1 MHDCIKQAM
10 MGDGR
15 LEARAGANVRAQ
27 RLFPVGDSGRPVA
40 RIDVRETPDAAVRAS
55 APQRRQGAS
64 IRL

>member
-1 MHDCIKQAM
+1 
-10 MGDGR
+10 
-15 LEARAGANVRAQ
+15 
-27 RLFPVGDSGRPVA
+27 VGDSGRPVA